1 LDPVRWADNG
11 ASFQAFLTNALGSTQ
26 SVAVTLTVNP
36 DTVAPE
42 VRRVYNVGL
51 TNVVI
56 EFSEAVAIPA
66 GAVSDAFRIDG
77 GVTVR
82 SAALGTNPALL
93 VLEVRGLL
101 ESTRYRLTING
112 IRDQSAR
119 ANALNSNTERE
130 FFTTELVPVNLGGND
145 ARATM
150 VQWVARGGFDVSA
163 RGGDISGTA
172 DSAGFAAQSLTGN
185 FDLRVRVDGLTVT
198 DPYMTAGLVVRSGTE
213 ANAPFAGAF
222 AGSASVG
229 SFFRNRPSSG
239 ANASMTAP
247 RDGYPVN
254 YPQTWLRL
262 RRDGASVSGFGS
274 FDGTNWTAL
283 GSASLSMPSSVQ
295 VGLTVA
301 GRDTNAVAVVRFR
314 DYGIVSGA
322 NVVTYQPLREGL
334 GLSSRRTRIVFS
346 EIQYHPQTLPGSP
359 GLEFV
364 ELYNA
369 GDVFE
374 DLSRWKIE
382 GTVRFQFPEGF
393 RLGAGQFVVVAKDP
407 AALMERHGI
416 RDVLGPYSGSFNGSG
431 GPLELRDE
439 MGAQKLATDFGNRDP
454 WPAAADGSG
463 HSLVLANPSYGE
475 ADPRAWSISAVRGGN
490 PGEMD
495 ALPPV
500 DPASKVVIN
509 EVLAHTDLPQLD
521 TLELYNG
528 SAQPADLSGCV
539 LTDDVQT
546 NRFRIPAGTV
556 LVPGGFLVLDEKVLG
571 FRLSAAG
578 ESVWLISSNGVRV
591 LDVVRF
597 GAQENGVASGRTPD
611 GSSGWRR
618 LESFTPGKANAV
630 RRLEDVVLNEIMYHP
645 ISDDDADEFVELHNR
660 SSKPVDLAGWRLA
673 QGVSYTFP
681 AGASIPSGGYVVVG
695 RNVERLRANHTQLT
709 AANSFGNWSGSLRN
723 SGERLSLSKPDEIM
737 STNSV
742 GQVSSDTIHIEVSTV
757 DYRDAGRWGQWS
769 GGGGSS
775 MELVDPRA
783 DPLRASSWAD
793 SDETAK
799 GEWQQFTL
807 TDTLRFSTQPA
818 SRLQLGMLGA
828 GECLLDQLE
837 VLNAAGTLIVTN
849 GGFEVGL
856 GTAANGW
863 SFLGHHRRSRIE
875 STGAF
880 EGSRV
885 LRVIAPGDLDAGR
898 NCIRAPMSGGLNDG

>member
-1 LDPVRWADNG
+1 
-11 ASFQAFLTNALGSTQ
+11 
-26 SVAVTLTVNP
+26 
-36 DTVAPE
+36 
-42 VRRVYNVGL
+42 
-51 TNVVI
+51 
-56 EFSEAVAIPA
+56 
-66 GAVSDAFRIDG
+66 
-77 GVTVR
+77 
-82 SAALGTNPALL
+82 
-93 VLEVRGLL
+93 
-101 ESTRYRLTING
+101 
-112 IRDQSAR
+112 
-119 ANALNSNTERE
+119 
-130 FFTTELVPVNLGGND
+130 
-145 ARATM
+145 
-150 VQWVARGGFDVSA
+150 
-163 RGGDISGTA
+163 
-172 DSAGFAAQSLTGN
+172 
-185 FDLRVRVDGLTVT
+185 VDGLTVT

-556 LVPGGFLVLDEKVLG
+556 LAPGGFLALDERVLG

-618 LESFTPGKANAV
+618 LESFTPGKANA
-630 RRLEDVVLNEIMYHP
+630 
-645 ISDDDADEFVELHNR
+645 
-660 SSKPVDLAGWRLA
+660 
-673 QGVSYTFP
+673 
-681 AGASIPSGGYVVVG
+681 
-695 RNVERLRANHTQLT
+695 
-709 AANSFGNWSGSLRN
+709 
-723 SGERLSLSKPDEIM
+723 
-737 STNSV
+737 
-742 GQVSSDTIHIEVSTV
+742 
-757 DYRDAGRWGQWS
+757 
-769 GGGGSS
+769 
-775 MELVDPRA
+775 
-783 DPLRASSWAD
+783 
-793 SDETAK
+793 
-799 GEWQQFTL
+799 
-807 TDTLRFSTQPA
+807 
-818 SRLQLGMLGA
+818 
-828 GECLLDQLE
+828 CLLYTSPSPRD
-837 VLNAAGTLIVTN
+837 V
-849 GGFEVGL
+849 
-856 GTAANGW
+856 
-863 SFLGHHRRSRIE
+863 
-875 STGAF
+875 
-880 EGSRV
+880 
-885 LRVIAPGDLDAGR
+885 
-898 NCIRAPMSGGLNDG
+898 